1 MIMDTCVVAYI
12 DILGFSRHIKDKK
25 DKYSLLDAQNIVLQ
39 TVITVD
45 KLSPVSSYLLELQ
58 KFAEAHSLSSFSNLL
73 CLSDSVFITS
83 NNPNMFME
91 QFSFFLY
98 QCFYVDGFRHQ
109 HRLDEKEFNT
119 PTIFSGG
126 ISFGK
131 AKISDMISILNGTI
145 KMSKNIVGEAV
156 VDSVNLDKNG
166 NHAFIYVDDKFY
178 EKLDSNHKQYIEIDE
193 RGMKYLLWPA
203 FLISENNIDADT
215 SFRNEPT
222 NFLKALL
229 NIRKHYKNKLEI
241 RTVTKYDDLIELT
254 IKAFK
259 KRSSVLFPKFEVDEC
274 LKRIIKENM

>member
-1 MIMDTCVVAYI
+1 MDTCVVAYI

-25 DKYSLLDAQNIVLQ
+25 DQYSLLDAQNIVLQ
-39 TVITVD
+39 TAILDD
-45 KLSPVSSYLLELQ
+45 KLHPVSSYPPELQ
-58 KFAEAHSLSSFSNLL
+58 KFVEAHSISSFSNFL
-73 CLSDSVFITS
+73 CLSDSIFITS

-98 QCFYVDGFRHQ
+98 QCFYVDGSRYQ
-109 HRLDEKEFNT
+109 YRLDEENFNT

-131 AKISDMISILNGTI
+131 TEISNKMISISNGVI
-145 KMSKNIVGEAV
+145 SMSKNIVGEAV

-166 NHAFIYVDDKFY
+166 NHTFIYVDDKFY

-193 RGMKYLLWPA
+193 KGMKYLLWPA
-203 FLISENNIDADT
+203 FLISESNIDADT

-259 KRSSVLFPKFEVDEC
+259 KRSSVLFPNFEVDER
-274 LKRIIKENM
+274 LKRIIKEYM

>member
-1 MIMDTCVVAYI
+1 MDTCVAYI

-25 DKYSLLDAQNIVLQ
+25 DQYSLLDAQNIVLQ
-39 TVITVD
+39 TAIMDD
-45 KLSPVSSYLLELQ
+45 KLHPVSSYPTELQ
-58 KFAEAHSLSSFSNLL
+58 EFVEAHSLSSFSNLL
-73 CLSDSVFITS
+73 CLSDSIFITS
-83 NNPNMFME
+83 NNANIFME

-98 QCFYVDGFRHQ
+98 KCFYVDGSKYKY
-109 HRLDEKEFNT
+109 RLDEEEFNT

-131 AKISDMISILNGTI
+131 AEIFDKMISISNGAIST
-145 KMSKNIVGEAV
+145 SKNIVGEAV

-166 NHAFIYVDDKFY
+166 NHTFIYIDDKFY

-203 FLISENNIDADT
+203 FLISESNTDAAT
-215 SFRNEPT
+215 TFINEPT

-241 RTVTKYDDLIELT
+241 RIVTKYDDLIELT

-259 KRSSVLFPKFEVDEC
+259 KRYTALFPEFDVDNY
-274 LKRIIKENM
+274 LKLIIEKNM